1 MNGKL
6 SKRIMSLAEAMEGR
20 MAVTETAV
28 SILKIGDFC
37 HTSELL
43 ELMN

>member
-6 SKRIMSLAEAMEGR
+6 FKRIMSLAEASEAR

-28 SILKIGDFC
+28 SILKTGYLC

-43 ELMN
+43 ELMY

>member
-1 MNGKL
+1 MRGKL
-6 SKRIMSLAEAMEGR
+6 SKRIMSLAEEREGR

-28 SILKIGDFC
+28 SILKTRYFC
-37 HTSELL
+37 HTLELP